1 MITGMRALRLF
12 RVLLLAGLLAGAE
25 AGCVS
30 TAGGLGGVQFD
41 DDRDRGQERV
51 RDRDAEVGKASFYA
65 RRFHGRSTASGE
77 TYDESKMTAAHRTL
91 PFGTR
96 VRVTNLENGRAVT
109 LRVNDRGP
117 HRKGRVIDVSYKAAK
132 RLGFVRDGIARVKV
146 EVASKAD
153 DDDDDGGD
161 DEDDKDKGE

>member
-1 MITGMRALRLF
+1 MITGMRAPRLL
-12 RVLLLAGLLAGAE
+12 RVLLLAGLLAVGG

-41 DDRDRGQERV
+41 DDRERGRE
-51 RDRDAEVGKASFYA
+51 RDRDREAEVGKASFYA
-65 RRFHGRSTASGE
+65 HRFHGRSTASGE

-96 VRVTNLENGRAVT
+96 VRVTNLENGKAVT

-146 EVASKAD
+146 EVASKPD
-153 DDDDDGGD
+153 DDDDD
-161 DEDDKDKGE
+161 DEDHDE

>member
-1 MITGMRALRLF
+1 
-12 RVLLLAGLLAGAE
+12 
-25 AGCVS
+25 
-30 TAGGLGGVQFD
+30 
-41 DDRDRGQERV
+41 
-51 RDRDAEVGKASFYA
+51 
-65 RRFHGRSTASGE
+65 
-77 TYDESKMTAAHRTL
+77 MTAAHRTL